1 MQNECYP
8 NYSRILLLLDDRLRP
23 FPLSVLMLGP
33 IFQRELATLPRRPKH
48 FVARVV
54 FLVMLFAIICTT
66 WLLLAGV
73 QPVQN
78 AGDLARFGVLIFQL
92 LAPFQMMVLLFMAAL
107 AGCSAVN
114 YEKDKQTLTLLLM
127 TSLSDSQ
134 VVLGK
139 IGAGLLWTMNAFLSS
154 APIIFLMPLLG
165 GVSVEQALACTV
177 VTACTLLASCSL
189 GATISFWREKTFQ
202 SIAVTALIIALWLA
216 LGELIAAGWLPGVSP
231 SIAAIISPLRSVWDI
246 SQPIPQPAVIPI
258 PFGSGNAILA
268 SAFMAWLALALMLT
282 SIRQLRVWNPSRER
296 RNVVAEW
303 DTEPSATEAL
313 QPLDSAAAAATKT
326 GERVVKAWKS
336 REPRPMWNNPI
347 LWREMCTWAYGRKVL
362 FIRIAY
368 LLFAALIVV
377 GLHQS
382 LKSGAAMSNAGFEE
396 QLVPTTVSLL
406 APLFVLSLI
415 MINALAVNSITNERD
430 GGALDLLLVTEVT
443 PLSFLFGKI
452 AGVLYVAKEMVL
464 IPILLC
470 FYLWWGGGLTTENLV
485 FTCISLLV
493 MDVFVVMLGIHCGM
507 IYYQSRMA
515 IGTSLGTVFFLFL
528 GVATCMLIMLMFRGS
543 FGRQLAPFL
552 MIILGGGTGLYAALG
567 YRNPSPAIT
576 VTAFLLPFLTF
587 FAITSFILRDQE
599 LTVFSTITISYGF
612 ATAAMLIPALSEF
625 EFAFGRGRIA
635 EEES

>member
-1 MQNECYP
+1 
-8 NYSRILLLLDDRLRP
+8 
-23 FPLSVLMLGP
+23 
-33 IFQRELATLPRRPKH
+33 
-48 FVARVV
+48 
-54 FLVMLFAIICTT
+54 MLFAIICTT

-92 LAPFQMMVLLFMAAL
+92 LAPFQMIVLLFMAAL
-107 AGCSAVN
+107 AGCSAVS

-165 GVSVEQALACTV
+165 GVSVEQALACTL

-202 SIAVTALIIALWLA
+202 SIAVTVLIIA
-216 LGELIAAGWLPGVSP
+216 

-258 PFGSGNAILA
+258 PFGSGNAVMA
-268 SAFMAWLALALMLT
+268 CVFMAWLALALMLI

-303 DTEPSATEAL
+303 DTEPSVLEES
-313 QPLDSAAAAATKT
+313 QPIDSAAAATTKT

-368 LLFAALIVV
+368 LLFAALVAV
-377 GLHQS
+377 GLQQS
-382 LKSGAAMSNAGFEE
+382 LSTGVALSNTGFEE

-406 APLFVLSLI
+406 APCFVLSLI

-443 PLSFLFGKI
+443 PPSFLFGKI

-464 IPILLC
+464 VPILLC
-470 FYLWWGGGLTTENLV
+470 LYLWWGGGLTTENLI

-493 MDVFVVMLGIHCGM
+493 MDIFVVMLGIHCGM

-625 EFAFGRGRIA
+625 EFAFGRGRLA

>member
-1 MQNECYP
+1 M
-8 NYSRILLLLDDRLRP
+8 
-23 FPLSVLMLGP
+23 
-33 IFQRELATLPRRPKH
+33 
-48 FVARVV
+48 ARVV

-78 AGDLARFGVLIFQL
+78 PGDLARFGGLIFQL
-92 LAPFQMMVLLFMAAL
+92 LAPFQMIVLLFMAAL
-107 AGCSAVN
+107 AGCSAVS
-114 YEKDKQTLTLLLM
+114 YEKDKQTLILLLM

-139 IGAGLLWTMNAFLSS
+139 IGAGLLWTMNAFLAS
-154 APIIFLMPLLG
+154 APIVFLLPLLG
-165 GVSVEQALACTV
+165 GVAVEQALACTL
-177 VTACTLLASCSL
+177 VTASTLLASCTL

-202 SIAVTALIIALWLA
+202 SIAVTVLIIALWLA
-216 LGELIAAGWLPGVSP
+216 LGELIAAGWIPGVAP

-246 SQPIPQPAVIPI
+246 TQPIPQPSVIAI
-258 PFGSGNAILA
+258 PFASGNAALA
-268 SAFMAWLALALMLT
+268 CIFMLWLAAALMLV
-282 SIRQLRVWNPSRER
+282 SVRQLRVWNPSRER

-303 DTEPSATEAL
+303 ETEPANPEESVS
-313 QPLDSAAAAATKT
+313 LDPTAAAANSS
-326 GERVVKAWKS
+326 ERVVKAWKS
-336 REPRPMWNNPI
+336 REPRAMWNNPI

-368 LLFAALIVV
+368 LLFAALIAV
-377 GLHQS
+377 GLQQS
-382 LKSGAAMSNAGFEE
+382 LSSGAALKDSGFDE
-396 QLVPTTVSLL
+396 QLVPTAVALL
-406 APLFVLSLI
+406 APCFVLSLI

-443 PLSFLFGKI
+443 PPSFLFGKI
-452 AGVLYVAKEMVL
+452 FGVLYVAKEMVV
-464 IPILLC
+464 IPLLLC
-470 FYLWWGGGLTTENLV
+470 FYLWWSGGLTGENLV

-599 LTVFSTITISYGF
+599 LTVFSTITLSYGF
-612 ATAAMLIPALSEF
+612 ATAAMLVPALSEF

>member
-1 MQNECYP
+1 
-8 NYSRILLLLDDRLRP
+8 
-23 FPLSVLMLGP
+23 MLGP
-33 IFQRELATLPRRPKH
+33 IFQRELATLPRRPRH

-73 QPVQN
+73 QPVYN
-78 AGDLARFGVLIFQL
+78 ASDLARFGVLIFQL
-92 LAPFQMMVLLFMAAL
+92 LAPFQMIVLLFMAAL
-107 AGCSAVN
+107 AGCSAVS

-134 VVLGK
+134 VVMGK

-154 APIIFLMPLLG
+154 APIVFLMPLLG
-165 GVSVEQALACTV
+165 GVSVEQALACTL
-177 VTACTLLASCSL
+177 VTGCTLLASCAL
-189 GATISFWREKTFQ
+189 GATVAFWREKTFQ
-202 SIAVTALIIALWLA
+202 SIAVTVLIIALWLA
-216 LGELIAAGWLPGVSP
+216 LGELIAAGWIPGVAP
-231 SIAAIISPLRSVWDI
+231 AVAAIISPLRSVWDI
-246 SQPIPQPAVIPI
+246 SQPIPQSSLIPI
-258 PFGSGNAILA
+258 PFGSGNAAMSCL
-268 SAFMAWLALALMLT
+268 FMAWLASALTLI

-296 RNVVAEW
+296 RNVAAEWEAEPLVAETANKL
-303 DTEPSATEAL
+303 DPSKPSLETAT
-313 QPLDSAAAAATKT
+313 S
-326 GERVVKAWKS
+326 ERVVKAWKS
-336 REPRPMWNNPI
+336 REPRTMWNNPI

-362 FIRIAY
+362 LIRIAY
-368 LLFAALIVV
+368 LLFSILIVV
-377 GLHQS
+377 GLQQS
-382 LKSGAAMSNAGFEE
+382 LRSGAALTNTGFEE
-396 QLVPTTVSLL
+396 QLVPTAVALL
-406 APLFVLSLI
+406 APCFVLSLI

-430 GGALDLLLVTEVT
+430 GGALDLLLVTEIT
-443 PLSFLFGKI
+443 PASFLFGKI
-452 AGVLYVAKEMVL
+452 AGVLYVAKEMVV

-470 FYLWWGGGLTTENLV
+470 VYLWWGGGLTTENLL

-493 MDVFVVMLGIHCGM
+493 MDVFVAMLGIHCGM

-552 MIILGGGTGLYAALG
+552 MIILGGGTGLYVALG
-567 YRNPSPAIT
+567 NQNPSPAIT